1 MAKDSLWLGLDVGST
16 TVKLVLMQ
24 TDGHMVWQDYR
35 RHNTNVRDAVE
46 AILHE
51 ASAVEGDIMVRPVI
65 TGSAGLSVAEWL
77 GAGFVQEVLA
87 CTRAVLNFIP
97 DTDVIIELGG
107 EDAKITYLSGQAEQ
121 RMNGICA
128 GGTGAFIDQMA
139 ALLETDA
146 AGLNELAALHKQIY
160 PIAARCG
167 VFAKSDIQPLLNDGA
182 ARTDIAA
189 SVLQSVVN
197 QTISGLAC
205 GRPIR
210 GKVAFLGGPLC
221 FLPELRKTF
230 IKTLHLSKE
239 EAICP
244 LHAQYYVAMGAALA
258 AGDAPVVSLKMLRAR
273 AARSGN
279 LKSDFGSALAPL
291 FADESEL
298 NAFHARHNRQKVLR
312 GELPAYQG
320 PCFLGIDAGSTTT
333 KAVLIDEESRL
344 LWSWYGSNQGNP
356 VKTSLDILQNL
367 YAQMPPG
374 AQLARAAVTGYGEGL
389 IKAALAVDDS
399 EVETVAHLTAAKYFC
414 PKADL
419 VLDIGGQDMKCIR
432 LKGGAVDS
440 IILNEACSAGC
451 GSFIENFAHSLGMN
465 INDFAEQALHSEHP
479 VDLGSRCTVFMNS
492 RVKQAQKEGVQMAD
506 ISAGLC
512 YSVIKNALFKV
523 IRLRNINE
531 VGDNIVVQGG
541 TFYNDA
547 ILRCFEL
554 FTGREVIRPD
564 IAGLMG
570 AFGAAIIAQQRWT
583 REGYSSL
590 LKQNDLPGFK
600 WSSSPA
606 RCKGCT
612 NSCLLTINNFEGKR
626 SYISGNRCEKMFG
639 QKREENK
646 LPDLFEYKFNRLFA
660 YMPLDETKAPRGSIG
675 IPRVLNMYENYPFW
689 FTFFTSLGFRIVLSP
704 VSSKAIY
711 EMGSET
717 IPSESACYPAKLV
730 HGHIKWLIQH
740 GLKTIFYPSVTYE
753 RQEQSEANNCFN
765 CPMVISYPDVI
776 RNNLD
781 DIAASGVHYLNPFLP
796 YNDKERLTKR
806 LGEELKAYG
815 ISKQEIKSAVQAA
828 WAEDDK
834 FKADIRAQGEAVIR
848 KLRLR
853 GQQGIVLAGRPYH
866 LDPGINHGIHQFI
879 RSCGLAVLTE
889 DSVSHLGEVQRPLRV
904 VDQWMYHSRLYAAA
918 EYAASQPDLELIQLN
933 SFGCGLDAVTTEQ
946 VQEILSRNGRLYT
959 AIKIDE
965 ISNLGAA
972 RIRIRTLIAAA
983 RDRRRRQEESVFVP
997 APPLPRAVFT
1007 EEMRNSHVILA
1018 PQMSPIHF
1026 DMLET
1031 VFATQGY
1038 RLVLLPEADRGA
1050 IDEGVRYVN
1059 NDACY
1064 PSLIVIG
1071 QLIQALKSGEYD
1083 PDKTSVIITQTG
1095 GGCRATNY
1103 IALLRK
1109 AVHEAGFPQVPV
1121 ISVSPNGMEEHPGF
1135 KWNARLLKTAI
1146 HALVYGD
1153 VLMKVLHRVR
1163 PYEVHPGSANQLYH
1177 KWIQRCREQLSSGGT
1192 QDFKATVQGIIED
1205 FDQLPI
1211 RQVSKPRVGIVG
1223 EILVK
1228 YHPNANNHVI
1238 RLLEEEGC
1246 EAVIPGM
1253 LEFFNY
1259 SLYDQVF
1266 SYHYLNGSFK
1276 NSVYARLF
1284 IWYLEHAARAAKQA
1298 FIASRRFTPAP
1309 SIYHLADKASEV
1321 VSLGHHTGEGWFLTA
1336 EIIELLE
1343 DGIPNIICVQPFGC
1357 LPNHVTGKGMM
1368 HALRQRYP
1376 NANIIAVDYDPGAS
1390 EVNQL
1395 NRIKLMLGI
1404 ATKQMETVL
1413 SPSEP
1418 SCDTKSVLRGETAM
1432 RESIELSDTA
1442 EFNIL

>member
-1 MAKDSLWLGLDVGST
+1 MASNSHLLGLDVGST
-16 TVKLVLMQ
+16 TVKLVLME
-24 TDGHMVWQDYR
+24 TDGSMVWQDYR
-35 RHNTNVRDAVE
+35 RHNTNVGEAVE
-46 AILHE
+46 AILHD
-51 ASAVEGDIMVRPVI
+51 AAAAVGDIMVHPII
-65 TGSAGLSVAEWL
+65 TGSAGLSIAQWL
-77 GAGFVQEVLA
+77 GVGFVQEVLA

-107 EDAKITYLSGQAEQ
+107 EDAKITYLSGQVEQ

-146 AGLNELAALHKQIY
+146 AGLNDLAALHKQIY

-167 VFAKSDIQPLLNDGA
+167 VFAKSDIQPLLNDGV
-182 ARTDIAA
+182 ARADIAA
-189 SVLQSVVN
+189 SVLKSVVN
-197 QTISGLAC
+197 QTISGLSC

-210 GKVAFLGGPLC
+210 GKVAFLGGPLY

-230 IKTLHLSKE
+230 MKTLHLAKD

-258 AGDAPVVSLKMLRAR
+258 AGEAPIASLKILRAK
-273 AARSGN
+273 AAQAGA
-279 LKSDFGSALAPL
+279 LKSDFGSALTPL
-291 FADESEL
+291 FADEAEL
-298 NAFHARHNRQKVLR
+298 NAFRERHNRQKVLR
-312 GELPAYQG
+312 GELLGHQG

-333 KAVLIDEESRL
+333 KAVLIDEECRL

-356 VKTSLDILQNL
+356 VKAALDISQNL

-374 AQLARAAVTGYGEGL
+374 AKLARVAVTGYGEGL
-389 IKAALAVDDS
+389 IKAALEVDDS

-414 PKADL
+414 PQADF

-432 LKGGAVDS
+432 LKEEMVDS

-451 GSFIENFAHSLGMN
+451 GSFIENFADSLGVS
-465 INDFAEQALHSEHP
+465 IHEFAQQALHAQHP

-523 IRLRNINE
+523 IRLRNVNE
-531 VGDNIVVQGG
+531 VGDHIVVQGG

-554 FTGREVIRPD
+554 FLEREVIRPD

-570 AFGAAIIAQQRWT
+570 AFGSAIIARQRWT
-583 REGYSSL
+583 RGEYSSL
-590 LKQNDLPGFK
+590 LKQNDLPDFK

-612 NSCLLTINNFEGKR
+612 NSCLLTINNFAGKR
-626 SYISGNRCEKMFG
+626 RYISGNRCEKMLE
-639 QKREENK
+639 QESEEDK
-646 LPDLFEYKFNRLFA
+646 LPDLFEYKFNKLFA
-660 YMPLDETKAPRGSIG
+660 YESLAEAKAPRGSIG

-689 FTFFTSLGFRIVLSP
+689 FTFFTNLGFRVVLSP
-704 VSSKAIY
+704 ASSKAIY

-730 HGHIKWLIQH
+730 HGHIQWLINH
-740 GLKTIFYPSVTYE
+740 GLKTIFYPSITYE

-781 DIAASGVHYLNPFLP
+781 DLATNGVHYLNPFLP
-796 YNDKERLTKR
+796 YNDMGRLTRR
-806 LGEELKAYG
+806 LTEELKAFG
-815 ISKQEIKSAVQAA
+815 IGKREIKSALQAA
-828 WAEDDK
+828 WDEDEK
-834 FKADIRAQGEAVIR
+834 FKADIRAQGETVMR
-848 KLRLR
+848 ELKLRGR
-853 GQQGIVLAGRPYH
+853 QGIVLAGRPYH

-918 EYAASQPDLELIQLN
+918 EYAAGQPELELIQLN
-933 SFGCGLDAVTTEQ
+933 SFGCGLDAITTEQ

-965 ISNLGAA
+965 ISNLGGA

-983 RDRRRRQEESVFVP
+983 RDRRCRQEGSVFIPV
-997 APPLPRAVFT
+997 PPLPHAVFT
-1007 EEMRNSHVILA
+1007 KEMRDSHVILA

-1026 DMLET
+1026 DMVET
-1031 VFATQGY
+1031 VFATAGY
-1038 RLVLLPEADRGA
+1038 RLVLLPEANRGA
-1050 IDEGVRYVN
+1050 IDAGVQYVN

-1071 QLIQALKSGEYD
+1071 QLIQALKSGEYN
-1083 PDKTSVIITQTG
+1083 PNQTSVIITQTG

-1103 IALLRK
+1103 IGLLRK
-1109 AVHEAGFPQVPV
+1109 AVYEAGFPQVPV
-1121 ISVSPNGMEEHPGF
+1121 ISISPNGMEDHPGF
-1135 KWNARLLKTAI
+1135 KMNPKLIKVAI

-1163 PYEVHPGSANQLYH
+1163 PYELHPGSANQLYQE
-1177 KWIQRCREQLSSGGT
+1177 WIERCREQLTSGSR
-1192 QDFKATVQGIIED
+1192 QDFKSTVQGIIND

-1211 RQVSKPRVGIVG
+1211 QPLSKPRVGIVG

-1228 YHPNANNHVI
+1228 YHPNANNNVI

-1266 SYHYLNGSFK
+1266 SYRYLDGSLK
-1276 NSVYARLF
+1276 KSIYSRLF
-1284 IWYLEHAARAAKQA
+1284 IWYLEHAARTANQA
-1298 FIASRRFTPAP
+1298 FTASRRFAPAP

-1321 VSLGHHTGEGWFLTA
+1321 LSLGHHTGEGWFLTA

-1343 DGIPNIICVQPFGC
+1343 DNVPNIICVQPFGC

-1376 NANIIAVDYDPGAS
+1376 AANIIAVDYDPGAS

-1404 ATKQMETVL
+1404 AKMQTGTALM
-1413 SPSEP
+1413 PAEP
-1418 SCDTKSVLRGETAM
+1418 SYDTLSVSGSQAVTRQSREVSETAVC
-1432 RESIELSDTA
+1432 S
-1442 EFNIL
+1442 

>member
-1 MAKDSLWLGLDVGST
+1 MAKDSALLLGLDVGST
-16 TVKLVLMQ
+16 TVKLVLIEVG
-24 TDGHMVWQDYR
+24 GHMVWRDYR
-35 RHNTNVRDAVE
+35 RHNTNVREAVE
-46 AILHE
+46 AILHD
-51 ASAVEGDIMVRPVI
+51 AAANDDYMVHTMV
-65 TGSAGLSVAEWL
+65 TGSAGLSVAQWL
-77 GAGFVQEVLA
+77 GVGFVQEVLA
-87 CTRAVLNFIP
+87 CTRTIENYVP

-107 EDAKITYLSGQAEQ
+107 EDAKITYLSGQVEQ

-146 AGLNELAALHKQIY
+146 AGLNELASSHKQIY

-167 VFAKSDIQPLLNDGA
+167 VFAKSDIQPLLNDGV
-182 ARTDIAA
+182 ARVDIAA

-210 GKVAFLGGPLC
+210 GKVAFLGGPLH
-221 FLPELRKTF
+221 FLPELRKAF
-230 IKTLHLSKE
+230 INTLHLE
-239 EAICP
+239 EDKAVCP
-244 LHAQYYVAMGAALA
+244 PHAQYFVAIGAALS
-258 AGDAPVVSLKMLRAR
+258 AGDSPDVSLKTLLAR
-273 AARSGN
+273 ADKACRF
-279 LKSDFGSALAPL
+279 KSDFGSALKPL
-291 FADESEL
+291 FADEAEL
-298 NAFHARHNRQKVLR
+298 NAFHERHNRQKVLR
-312 GELPAYQG
+312 GELLNHQG

-333 KAVLIDEESRL
+333 KAVLIDEECRL

-356 VKTSLDILQNL
+356 VKSSLAILKDL
-367 YAQMPPG
+367 YKQIPPG
-374 AQLARAAVTGYGEGL
+374 AKLARAAVTGYGEGL
-389 IKAALAVDDS
+389 IKAALSVDDS
-399 EVETVAHLTAAKYFC
+399 EVETVAHLTAALHFC
-414 PKADL
+414 PNADFI
-419 VLDIGGQDMKCIR
+419 LDIGGQDMKSIR
-432 LKGGAVDS
+432 LREGAADS

-451 GSFIENFAHSLGMN
+451 GSFIENFAHSLGVS
-465 INDFAEQALHSEHP
+465 INEFAERALYSEHP

-492 RVKQAQKEGVQMAD
+492 RVKQAQKEGAQMAD

-523 IRLRNINE
+523 IRLRNVNE
-531 VGDNIVVQGG
+531 VGHNIVVQGG

-554 FTGREVIRPD
+554 FTEREVIRPN

-570 AFGAAIIAQQRWT
+570 AFGVAIIAQQRWT
-583 REGYSSL
+583 GGHSSL

-600 WSSSPA
+600 WSSSCT

-612 NSCLLTINNFEGKR
+612 NSCLLTINNFDGKR
-626 SYISGNRCEKMFG
+626 RYISGNRCEKMVE
-639 QKREENK
+639 QKFKKEQ
-646 LPDLFEYKFNRLFA
+646 LPDLFEYKFDRLFA
-660 YMPLDETKAPRGSIG
+660 YESLAEANAPRGSIG
-675 IPRVLNMYENYPFW
+675 IPRVLNIYENYPFW
-689 FTFFTSLGFRIVLSP
+689 FTFFTNLGFRVILSP
-704 VSSKAIY
+704 VSSRAIY

-730 HGHIKWLIQH
+730 HGHIQWLIKH
-740 GLKTIFYPSVTYE
+740 DLKTIFYPSIVHE

-776 RNNLD
+776 RNNMD
-781 DIAASGVHYLNPFLP
+781 DITISGVHYMNPFLP
-796 YNDKERLTKR
+796 YDDKERLTKR
-806 LGEELKAYG
+806 LFEEFKAFG
-815 ISKQEIKSAVQAA
+815 ISKRKIKEAVQAA
-828 WAEDDK
+828 WDEDEK
-834 FKADIRAQGEAVIR
+834 FKADIRAQGEAVMR
-848 KLRLR
+848 ELKLRGR
-853 GQQGIVLAGRPYH
+853 QGIVLAGRPYH

-889 DSVSHLGEVQRPLRV
+889 DSVSHLGEVQRSLRV

-933 SFGCGLDAVTTEQ
+933 SFGCGLDAITTEQ
-946 VQEILSRNGRLYT
+946 VQEILMRNGRLYT

-983 RDRRRRQEESVFVP
+983 RERRRKQEDGVFVP
-997 APPLPRAVFT
+997 ARPLPHVVFSK
-1007 EEMRNSHVILA
+1007 EMRDSHVILA

-1031 VFATQGY
+1031 VAATQGY
-1038 RLVLLPEADRGA
+1038 RLVLLPKADRGA

-1083 PDKTSVIITQTG
+1083 PNKTSVIITQTG

-1103 IALLRK
+1103 IALLRT
-1109 AVHEAGFPQVPV
+1109 AVREAGFPQVPV
-1121 ISVSPNGMEEHPGF
+1121 ISVSPNHMEEHPGF
-1135 KWNARLLKTAI
+1135 RVNPKMIRTAI
-1146 HALVYGD
+1146 HAMVYGD

-1163 PYEVHPGSANQLYH
+1163 PYEMQPGSANQLYH
-1177 KWIQRCREQLSSGGT
+1177 KWIQRCREQLIKGGR
-1192 QDFKATVQGIIED
+1192 QKFNATVQGIIKD
-1205 FDQLPI
+1205 FDQLPL
-1211 RQVSKPRVGIVG
+1211 RHLSKPRVGIVG

-1228 YHPNANNHVI
+1228 YHPDANNHVI

-1259 SLYDQVF
+1259 SLHDRIF
-1266 SYHYLNGSFK
+1266 SYRYLNGSLK
-1276 NSVYARLF
+1276 NSIYARLF
-1284 IWYLEHAARAAKQA
+1284 IWYLEHAARVANQA
-1298 FIASRRFTPAP
+1298 FAASQHFAPAP
-1309 SIYHLADKASEV
+1309 SIYNLADKTSEV
-1321 VSLGHHTGEGWFLTA
+1321 LSLGHHTGEGWFLTA
-1336 EIIELLE
+1336 EIIELIE
-1343 DGIPNIICVQPFGC
+1343 DDVPNIVCVQPFGC

-1376 NANIIAVDYDPGAS
+1376 AANIVAVDYDPGAS

-1404 ATKQMETVL
+1404 AKKQMETPVVIGPASGK
-1413 SPSEP
+1413 SP
-1418 SCDTKSVLRGETAM
+1418 DTIG
-1432 RESIELSDTA
+1432 
-1442 EFNIL
+1442 FNTCRSFSSG